1 MSENRLSL
9 GQQQRLKKKAEFDA
23 VYNLK
28 KSVSDAQL
36 ILFGKKNELPL
47 SRIGLSV
54 SKKHGNAVVR
64 NRIKRMLREAF
75 RTQQLQIP
83 PGFDFVLVP
92 RVGLEL
98 DLRLLQESIQKLTS
112 RLARRISEQ
121 KETRPAENLP

>member
-9 GQQQRLKKKAEFDA
+9 GQHQRLKKTAEFDA

-75 RTQQLQIP
+75 RTRQLQIP

>member
-9 GQQQRLKKKAEFDA
+9 GQHQRLKKTAEFDA

-98 DLRLLQESIQKLTS
+98 DLRLLQESIQKLTC